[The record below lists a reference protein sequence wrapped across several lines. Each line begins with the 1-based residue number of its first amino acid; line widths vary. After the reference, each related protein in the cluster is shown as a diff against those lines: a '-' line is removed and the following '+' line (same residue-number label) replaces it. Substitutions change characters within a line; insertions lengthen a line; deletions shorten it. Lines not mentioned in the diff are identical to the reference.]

1 MVRSSTIVTDDGGIG
16 DDARCRRSCYNPC
29 VFKLTFIFMFALTAV
44 AQQEPKKDTTQG
56 KPPVRVNY
64 LNVCAPSEEEQ
75 AVLKSALAR
84 ISTKPSFDED
94 FEISRGRTTLKDAPS
109 SRYVRLRRDF
119 PGQSSWMTAQY
130 SMATDAN
137 ATVEILVLR
146 PRDPKEF
153 LQVEMEDSVS
163 SAAAPPLTVLA
174 SDTPP
179 VRIRIERLTKG
190 AVALSRCEGADQSA
204 YEPLFKQ
211 MAEIMAQYRASLGM
225 RTAFRSDIA
234 WLGGTKAEG
243 AKPEGTKPTRTK
255 TGGAKKPVAASKKQD

>member
-1 MVRSSTIVTDDGGIG
+1 
-16 DDARCRRSCYNPC
+16 
-29 VFKLTFIFMFALTAV
+29 MFALAAV
-44 AQQEPKKDTTQG
+44 AQQAPKKDTAQG
-56 KPPVRVNY
+56 KPPVRLNY
-64 LNVCAPSEEEQ
+64 LNVCTPSEEEQ
-75 AVLKSALAR
+75 AALKGALSR
-84 ISTKPSFDED
+84 VSTQPAFGDD

-119 PGQSSWMTAQY
+119 PNQSAWMTAQY
-130 SMATDAN
+130 SMATDGN
-137 ATVEILVLR
+137 ATIEILVLR

-179 VRIRIERLTKG
+179 TRVRIERLGKG

-211 MAEIMAQYRASLGM
+211 MADIMAQYRAALGM

-234 WLGGTKAEG
+234 WLSETKAEG
-243 AKPEGTKPTRTK
+243 ATPGRTKPARTK
-255 TGGAKKPVAASKKQD
+255 TGAAKKPAPASKKQD

>member
-1 MVRSSTIVTDDGGIG
+1 MKIKSKSAVSQITRSPDH
-16 DDARCRRSCYNPC
+16 ARSRRSQGCYNPC
-29 VFKLTFIFMFALTAV
+29 VFKLTFMFMLALTAG
-44 AQQEPKKDTTQG
+44 AQQAPKKDTTQG
-56 KPPVRVNY
+56 KPQVRVNY
-64 LNVCAPSEEEQ
+64 LNVCTPSDEEQ
-75 AVLKSALAR
+75 AVLKGVLDR
-84 ISTKPSFDED
+84 ISARPSFADD

-119 PGQSSWMTAQY
+119 PAQSTWMTAQY

-137 ATVEILVLR
+137 ATIEILVLR

-179 VRIRIERLTKG
+179 VRMRIERLSKG

-204 YEPLFKQ
+204 YEPVFKQ
-211 MAEIMAQYRASLGM
+211 MANIMAQYRAALGM
-225 RTAFRSDIA
+225 RTIFRSDIA
-234 WLGGTKAEG
+234 WLGGTK
-243 AKPEGTKPTRTK
+243 PEGTKPSGTNS
-255 TGGAKKPVAASKKQD
+255 GGARKPAPAAKKQL